1 MKLHYLSDL
10 IQTMLAIF
18 PHAEIHSGNGRTRH
32 ISLGV
37 GGAEKYVPLN
47 PVDRIP
53 VVTQHAGQRRLF
65 DLNQLRMIKSG
76 WAFIPE
82 SKGGTKTLALLS
94 FLRGV
99 QSLFLDYA
107 ISVKG
112 SHVAISCVLNKSL
125 RDMKNWNNKLQ
136 RDDIVERRSR
146 MATNGEGWYGF
157 QMTSSKDPG
166 NFFLDG

>member
-1 MKLHYLSDL
+1 MAWEQLQRGSISDHIKFPRKKIGLKNNDSYMKLHYLSDL

-18 PHAEIHSGNGRTRH
+18 PHAEIHAGNGRTRH

-47 PVDRIP
+47 PVNRIP

-82 SKGGTKTLALLS
+82 SKGGMKTLALLS

-99 QSLFLDYA
+99 QSLFLDYT
-107 ISVKG
+107 ISVEG
-112 SHVAISCVLNKSL
+112 SHVAVSCFLNKSL
-125 RDMKNWNNKLQ
+125 
-136 RDDIVERRSR
+136 
-146 MATNGEGWYGF
+146 
-157 QMTSSKDPG
+157 
-166 NFFLDG
+166 